1 MIYLLLAPVFSFPLY
16 VLDQLQILM
25 NAITISLTANK
36 VLAESKREMCELSW
50 TNITLSSF

>member
-36 VLAESKREMCELSW
+36 VLAESKWRMCELSW
-50 TNITLSSF
+50 PNITLSSF

>member
-25 NAITISLTANK
+25 NAITISLTASK
-36 VLAESKREMCELSW
+36 VLAESKRKLCELS
-50 TNITLSSF
+50 